1 VRSTDLTSSNPPDW
15 GSIVAV
21 TLGISAFGVALGLTY
36 PLISLIL
43 AARGFGETIIGLNA
57 GVYALG
63 MVTATLMMPRMTN
76 RLAAGRLIVSG
87 LTASAAIIMGFALL
101 PWITAWFLLR
111 FMLGFSMN
119 TVFVL
124 AEAWLNTACPDHL
137 RGRVTAVFT
146 AAMSAG
152 FATGPLGVPAF
163 GKEDGFGF
171 AACAVLVA
179 LVTISFALLSRR
191 ARVQPEPAPS
201 GSLADFARAAPTLI
215 LMILVF
221 SFVDAAAI
229 ALLPVYFLERGLS
242 EGWSATTVTALFFGV
257 LGTMPLIGFGLDR
270 WNRSAVAIS
279 CAIVAALA
287 AAGLPLVDAR
297 GAIIWLLLFILG
309 GAFSG
314 IYTCALTG
322 LGERFRGGMLVA
334 GSAVFALIYA
344 VGGIL
349 GPTSV
354 GALMEVAGPQ
364 AIPGSFVVV
373 LLMMAG
379 LLWRAVGRPRDRQ
392 SGGSG

>member
-1 VRSTDLTSSNPPDW
+1 LRSTPGSTSSDPPDW

-43 AARGFGETIIGLNA
+43 TARGFGETIIGLNA
-57 GVYALG
+57 GAYALG
-63 MVTATLMMPRMTN
+63 MVTATLMMPQMTS
-76 RLAAGRLIVSG
+76 RLSAGRLIVSG
-87 LTASAAIIMGFALL
+87 LAASAAIIMAFALL
-101 PWITAWFLLR
+101 PSITAWFLLR
-111 FMLGFSMN
+111 FTLGFSMN

-146 AAMSAG
+146 ASMSAG
-152 FATGPLGVPAF
+152 FAMGPLGVPVF

-179 LVTISFALLSRR
+179 LVTISFALFSRR
-191 ARVQPEPAPS
+191 ARVQPEAAPP
-201 GSLADFARAAPTLI
+201 GSLAAFARTAPTLI

-229 ALLPVYFLERGLS
+229 ALLPVYFVERGLS
-242 EGWSATTVTALFFGV
+242 EGWSATTVTALFLGV
-257 LGTMPLIGFGLDR
+257 LGTMPLVGLGLDR
-270 WNRSAVAIS
+270 WNRPAVAVA

-287 AAGLPLVDAR
+287 AAGLPVVDAQ
-297 GAIIWLLLFILG
+297 GVLVWLLLLILG

-354 GALMEVAGPQ
+354 GALMELLGPE
-364 AIPGSFVVV
+364 AIPASFVVV
-373 LLMMAG
+373 LLIMAG
-379 LLWRAVGRPRDRQ
+379 LVSRTGVRHHTE
-392 SGGSG
+392 SG